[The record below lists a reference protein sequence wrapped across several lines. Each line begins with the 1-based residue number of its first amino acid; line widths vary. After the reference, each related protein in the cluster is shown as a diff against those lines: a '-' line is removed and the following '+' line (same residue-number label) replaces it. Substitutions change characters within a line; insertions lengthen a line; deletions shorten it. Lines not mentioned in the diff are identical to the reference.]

1 MMSVSPLVFLHG
13 MGSEANAWAPQ
24 VEVFSGTVIAPAFE
38 LSIKQA
44 VSALDALKL
53 ADADLCGLSWGSLVA
68 LRYAIDRPER
78 VSRLIL
84 TAGFASLPVHLRLFQ
99 YAMSALV
106 QVIPR
111 APHQL
116 GAPMRECARFD
127 VRRSAESL
135 QTPTLV
141 LCGERDR
148 LNLALSRSLAG
159 LLPNASFETIRPVL
173 ATSTSSMSSCRS
185 GSGTGSPSR
194 TRRPRDE
201 SSSNGP
207 NRKRS
212 CRWRTVCADY
222 RC

>member
-24 VEVFSGTVIAPAFE
+24 VEVFSGTRAVIAPAFE

-44 VSALDALKL
+44 VSALDALEL

-159 LLPNASFETIRPVL
+159 LLPNASFETI
-173 ATSTSSMSSCRS
+173 
-185 GSGTGSPSR
+185 
-194 TRRPRDE
+194 PRAGHIANLDNPE
-201 SSSNGP
+201 GFNHAVTAFLG
-207 NRKRS
+207 
-212 CRWRTVCADY
+212 
-222 RC
+222 